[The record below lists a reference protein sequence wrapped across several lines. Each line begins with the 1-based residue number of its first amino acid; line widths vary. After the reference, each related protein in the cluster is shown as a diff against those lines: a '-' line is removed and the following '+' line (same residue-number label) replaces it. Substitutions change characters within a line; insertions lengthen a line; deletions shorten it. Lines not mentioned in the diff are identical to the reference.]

1 MSHRGPA
8 GRAERGPGPRHALVT
23 GSAPH
28 AGDEGAGRFDLGPA
42 ALSQAH
48 AAVVF
53 VFLGLQVAALVALR
67 VTKAP
72 RAPRRAAL
80 MLLGTSLL
88 QGVIGY
94 AQYALELPVPLVA
107 AHVLG
112 AALVTLATTHLV
124 LTVWRSA
131 APAELPSAP
140 AIRP

>member
-1 MSHRGPA
+1 MP
-8 GRAERGPGPRHALVT
+8 
-23 GSAPH
+23 
-28 AGDEGAGRFDLGPA
+28 
-42 ALSQAH
+42 
-48 AAVVF
+48 
-53 VFLGLQVAALVALR
+53 
-67 VTKAP
+67 
-72 RAPRRAAL
+72 
-80 MLLGTSLL
+80 LGTSLL